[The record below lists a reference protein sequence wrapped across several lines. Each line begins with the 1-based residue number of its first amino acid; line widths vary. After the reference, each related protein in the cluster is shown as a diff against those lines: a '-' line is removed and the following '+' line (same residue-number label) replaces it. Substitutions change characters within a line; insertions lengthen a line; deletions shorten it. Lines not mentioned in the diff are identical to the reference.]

1 MSGRRGTIQNRRA
14 ATYFRVAMTTLAL
27 FVPAISLA
35 LLGLLWLW
43 QEGFLLYWAIAAFA
57 LSLVELLVEFWLL
70 GAVDVTPNKANLA
83 ASSATPDHDRRQRDS
98 EAWTAVEVL
107 ANQIDPAE
115 LTSRDSV
122 LDLTLRTVDTVAR
135 SLHPEEKEPLWGFTV
150 PEALALIE
158 RASRDLRPFVVDS
171 IPLGDQ
177 LTVAQ
182 VIRIYRWRSLVG
194 VARQAYDLWRIVGVS
209 NPISALTTETR
220 KRLATKLYTGARDA
234 LARRLARGYVREVG
248 RAAIDLYG
256 GRLRFEEQPAGTS
269 ERRK

>member
-122 LDLTLRTVDTVAR
+122 LDLTL
-135 SLHPEEKEPLWGFTV
+135 
-150 PEALALIE
+150 
-158 RASRDLRPFVVDS
+158 
-171 IPLGDQ
+171 
-177 LTVAQ
+177 
-182 VIRIYRWRSLVG
+182 
-194 VARQAYDLWRIVGVS
+194 
-209 NPISALTTETR
+209 
-220 KRLATKLYTGARDA
+220 
-234 LARRLARGYVREVG
+234 
-248 RAAIDLYG
+248 
-256 GRLRFEEQPAGTS
+256 
-269 ERRK
+269 